1 MNPPESPDLDVGTQ
15 PAAFEDL
22 DMDLDMDS
30 VSTIRPMSTQAI
42 FRPQRD
48 DEITV
53 DSAPIETDENQVT
66 VARTLATRRRL
77 GGGLV
82 EIPRVAEIDPLAAL
96 MVDPGV
102 AEWKGVGW
110 N

>member
-53 DSAPIETDENQVT
+53 DSAPI
-66 VARTLATRRRL
+66 
-77 GGGLV
+77 
-82 EIPRVAEIDPLAAL
+82 
-96 MVDPGV
+96 
-102 AEWKGVGW
+102 
-110 N
+110 